1 MLYLE
6 LGLGRNVNNTTEF
19 EKKKETEK
27 EKNVENEKEKKE
39 NLLSYCQKLAKI
51 LTDPRCVLE
60 KQIATNSIV
69 IKKSPVFYQTK
80 SKKEKKT
87 QNHYI
92 LRGHAAFFSELRN
105 HSSQGHCMN
114 LTVAIVTTH

>member
-19 EKKKETEK
+19 EKNKETEK
-27 EKNVENEKEKKE
+27 EKNVEKEKEEEKKE

-51 LTDPRCVLE
+51 PTDPRCVIE

-69 IKKSPVFYQTK
+69 IKKSPVFLPNK
-80 SKKEKKT
+80 VKKGKKNRIT
-87 QNHYI
+87 I
-92 LRGHAAFFSELRN
+92 S
-105 HSSQGHCMN
+105 
-114 LTVAIVTTH
+114 

>member
-19 EKKKETEK
+19 EKNKETEK
-27 EKNVENEKEKKE
+27 EKNVEKEKEKKKE

-51 LTDPRCVLE
+51 PTDPRCVIE

-69 IKKSPVFYQTK
+69 IKKSPVFFTK
-80 SKKEKKT
+80 QSQKRKKKHRIT
-87 QNHYI
+87 I
-92 LRGHAAFFSELRN
+92 S
-105 HSSQGHCMN
+105 
-114 LTVAIVTTH
+114 

>member
-19 EKKKETEK
+19 EKNKETEK
-27 EKNVENEKEKKE
+27 EKNVEKEKEKKKE

-51 LTDPRCVLE
+51 PTDPRCVIE

-69 IKKSPVFYQTK
+69 IKKSPVFLPNK
-80 SKKEKKT
+80 VKKGKKNT
-87 QNHYI
+87 ESLYPERPCCFLQ
-92 LRGHAAFFSELRN
+92 R
-105 HSSQGHCMN
+105 
-114 LTVAIVTTH
+114 TT